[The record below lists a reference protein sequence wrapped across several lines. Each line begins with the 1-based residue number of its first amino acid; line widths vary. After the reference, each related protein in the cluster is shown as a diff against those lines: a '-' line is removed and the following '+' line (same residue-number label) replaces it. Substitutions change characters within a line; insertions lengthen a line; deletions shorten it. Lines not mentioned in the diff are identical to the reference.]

1 MEEEPVGDDADV
13 GCRPVS
19 PNQRHEFGQT
29 GMNGRLAAE
38 QIELCHSNPIAP
50 GGHPAIRQRRVQVAA
65 VAMVG
70 IMTAAIASQIAGV
83 GHMQFQPVEWPRRSK
98 RYRFGAA
105 NPQGSPQIRE
115 KFHDEGPFR
124 IRRSTGAG
132 NQTLSGQMAAGHL
145 TYLPAIKST
154 HWGTSA
160 GGLSLLSALTW
171 MTSC

>member
-1 MEEEPVGDDADV
+1 MEEKPVGDNADV
-13 GCRPVS
+13 GCRPVP

-38 QIELCHSNPIAP
+38 QIELCHGDPIAP
-50 GGHPAIRQRRVQVAA
+50 RGHPAIRQRGVQVAL

-105 NPQGSPQIRE
+105 NSHGSPQIRE

-132 NQTLSGQMAAGHL
+132 NQSFITANGYRAFNDTCMLLKAHIGTRQRAAIAFSRLS
-145 TYLPAIKST
+145 
-154 HWGTSA
+154 
-160 GGLSLLSALTW
+160 W
-171 MTSC
+171 MTCC